1 MLSITAV
8 STADNTIIST
18 SIANITS
25 PAGSH
30 GGGAMDPFTLLGEAL
45 ALGAALRSR
54 RRSSVRQT
62 GSSLC
67 AAVARSLALP
77 CVPRGPP

>member
-1 MLSITAV
+1 MVSITAV
-8 STADNTIIST
+8 SNADNTILST
-18 SIANITS
+18 STVTITS
-25 PAGSH
+25 STSSH

-62 GSSLC
+62 GSLC
-67 AAVARSLALP
+67 APVARSPALL